1 MAESLGHEKSSVRS
15 AEAALKQQQQ
25 FAEEKERLTLEAA
38 AREARTIAEE
48 NRKKVNDLTLECE
61 KLQQEVA
68 AAKAIPPLPPSP
80 PRDAVEDSDVVAT
93 LRADIIS
100 LQDEKEKLV
109 HKSKAIVERYKN
121 SDLVCSRSPF
131 AQSMT
136 KRT

>member
-1 MAESLGHEKSSVRS
+1 LAESLGREKSSVHS

-25 FAEEKERLTLEAA
+25 FAEKERLALEAA

-48 NRKKVNDLTLECE
+48 NGKKVNDLTLECE

-80 PRDAVEDSDVVAT
+80 PRDAVEDSDVVTT

-100 LQDEKEKLV
+100 LQDENEKLV

-131 AQSMT
+131 VQSVT
-136 KRT
+136 KWT